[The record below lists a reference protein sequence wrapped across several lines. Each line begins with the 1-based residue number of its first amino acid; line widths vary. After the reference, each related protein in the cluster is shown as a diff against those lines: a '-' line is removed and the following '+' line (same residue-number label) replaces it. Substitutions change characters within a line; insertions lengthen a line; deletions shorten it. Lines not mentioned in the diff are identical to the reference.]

1 LTAAFP
7 TDDPTALWPADRP
20 QVKLGRLE
28 VVGVR
33 RPPSVMTAAEHL
45 TTATT
50 MCREMEMTYWLDRAT
65 MELKDLA

>member
-1 LTAAFP
+1 MACSSTSLTAAFP

-33 RPPSVMTAAEHL
+33 RPPSG
-45 TTATT
+45 
-50 MCREMEMTYWLDRAT
+50 YDRR
-65 MELKDLA
+65 